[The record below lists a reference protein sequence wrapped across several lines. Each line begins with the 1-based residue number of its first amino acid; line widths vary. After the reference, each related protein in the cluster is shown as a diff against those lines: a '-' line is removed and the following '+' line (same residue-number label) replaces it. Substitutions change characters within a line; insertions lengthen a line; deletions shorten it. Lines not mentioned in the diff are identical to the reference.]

1 MTLKTFVS
9 AAAIAASAVLA
20 ASSAN
25 AFPQFTVD
33 ATAYGGTTFEADK
46 ITGGYNEV
54 ITFTSGSTFDLSL
67 LVNFGQFFNGPTN
80 VLGTGINN
88 DYQLYATFT
97 GSGTYST
104 VGTETSFSLD
114 PGGSL
119 MVWIDPNMDTTFSA
133 PATALPWGV
142 TPVTGD
148 VLIATGA
155 AIIGNG
161 SLTCSGSNNCGSF
174 GQTTSFTLTD
184 PAGTSFF
191 TVPAPFYDMAIT
203 TGQFNGFPIVVGA
216 SQLLNGSAD
225 TVFQR
230 VPEPGTLALIG
241 LAALGLGAGTR
252 RRAS

>member
-1 MTLKTFVS
+1 MKLKNFFS
-9 AAAIAASAVLA
+9 AAAIVASAALA

-25 AFPQFTVD
+25 AFPKFTVD
-33 ATAYGGTTFEADK
+33 ATAYGGSSFEADK

-67 LVNFGQFFNGPTN
+67 LVNFGQFFNGATQL
-80 VLGTGINN
+80 LGTGINN

-104 VGTETSFSLD
+104 AGTATSFSLN

-119 MVWIDPNMDTTFSA
+119 AVWLDPNLDTTFAA
-133 PATALPWGV
+133 PATALPWGI
-142 TPVTGD
+142 TPGTSD
-148 VLIATGA
+148 VLIATGE

-191 TVPAPFYDMAIT
+191 TVPNPFYDMAIT
-203 TGQFNGFPIVVGA
+203 TGQFNGFPIVVGG

-241 LAALGLGAGTR
+241 LAALGLGVGTR